1 MPTTDTSK
9 TTGKKI
15 LLIDDDLFIRD
26 LYDEVLT
33 QAGFVV
39 ETAANG
45 KTGLEK
51 ILAGG
56 YDLILLDV
64 MMPQLD
70 GIAIL
75 GELETQQPKLKNGP
89 IVLLTN
95 LAHDPVI
102 KEALKK
108 GAKDC
113 FIKADLNPDE
123 FLTKVQALIQ

>member
-123 FLTKVQALIQ
+123 FLTKVQSLVQ